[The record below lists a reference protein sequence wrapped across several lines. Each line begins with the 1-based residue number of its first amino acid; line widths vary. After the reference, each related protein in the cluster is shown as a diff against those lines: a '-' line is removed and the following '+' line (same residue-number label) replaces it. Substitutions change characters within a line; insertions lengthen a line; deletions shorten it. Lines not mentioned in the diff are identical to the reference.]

1 MMSGLEKGW
10 TDKDSK
16 WMKRLGNPAALQNAE
31 QCCGKYP
38 VFFCGKGC
46 GFVAG
51 RMGMWGQGIY
61 NRYGKI
67 LCYPVID
74 SREMCFLGCNLFGLY
89 GYTLGEIYGRM
100 AIWILI

>member
-38 VFFCGKGC
+38 VFFAGKGVDLWRGGWGC
-46 GFVAG
+46 GDRAFIT
-51 RMGMWGQGIY
+51 GMA
-61 NRYGKI
+61 KI

-89 GYTLGEIYGRM
+89 GYTLGEYMVEWPYGF
-100 AIWILI
+100 

>member
-1 MMSGLEKGW
+1 MMAGLEKGW

-38 VFFCGKGC
+38 VFLRERC

-51 RMGMWGQGIY
+51 RLGMWGQGIH
-61 NRYGKI
+61 NRYGKN

-74 SREMCFLGCNLFGLY
+74 SREMLFLGCNLFGFIWLY
-89 GYTLGEIYGRM
+89 IRGN
-100 AIWILI
+100 IW

>member
-38 VFFCGKGC
+38 VFLRERVWICGGAD
-46 GFVAG
+46 GDVG
-51 RMGMWGQGIY
+51 TGH
-61 NRYGKI
+61 
-67 LCYPVID
+67 L
-74 SREMCFLGCNLFGLY
+74 
-89 GYTLGEIYGRM
+89 
-100 AIWILI
+100 

>member
-38 VFFCGKGC
+38 VFFAGKGVDLWRGGWGC
-46 GFVAG
+46 GDRAFITGMAKIYVILLLTAG
-51 RMGMWGQGIY
+51 R
-61 NRYGKI
+61 
-67 LCYPVID
+67 CY
-74 SREMCFLGCNLFGLY
+74 F
-89 GYTLGEIYGRM
+89 
-100 AIWILI
+100 